1 MKEPNPRRFALW
13 AASLALPLVA
23 GAFLVP
29 RLLRPPAVP
38 AGALAPADPAAAQG
52 PAAAPPRHPE
62 QPTSEELEKARWA
75 ATAHAALEQR
85 NLEKAEVF
93 APRDDAGDAWRPFD
107 GFGLSIDSA
116 PEGARVTVNGQ
127 DLGEAPVLTSFPCE
141 PGADVVVRAVAKG
154 YRPFERKIACRKDA
168 ILAFTAKLAR

>member
-1 MKEPNPRRFALW
+1 MKEPNPRRFAVW
-13 AASLALPLVA
+13 AASLVLPLVA

-29 RLLRPPAVP
+29 RLFRPPTLP
-38 AGALAPADPAAAQG
+38 AAALAPADPAARD
-52 PAAAPPRHPE
+52 AAGTPPRHPE

-75 ATAHAALEQR
+75 ATAHAALEKR

-116 PEGARVTVNGQ
+116 PEGAHVTVNGQ
-127 DLGEAPVLTSFPCE
+127 ELGGAPVLTSISCQ
-141 PGADVVVRAVAKG
+141 PGEDVVVRAVAKG

-168 ILAFTAKLAR
+168 ILAFTARLVR